1 MLSRRQMLFGAA
13 ALSFSQI
20 SSRHVAAEVA
30 LPLKRLV
37 RAAERQI
44 GVTVFYD
51 NAYRAMSYPRGDVP
65 RDRGVCSD
73 VVIRA
78 YRDGLGV
85 DLQRLVHEDMVA
97 DFAAYPR
104 NWGLSRP
111 DRNIDHR
118 RVPNLMVFLT
128 RQGGRLPQGT
138 AYDTG
143 DIVTQMVGGRLPHVV
158 LVSGERVAGTQR
170 RKVIHNIGGGTVFAD
185 VLETYPV
192 TGHFRW
198 TGSEIRAIPS

>member
-1 MLSRRQMLFGAA
+1 MLFGAA
-13 ALSFSQI
+13 ALPFLQI
-20 SSRHVAAEVA
+20 YPRYAAAEVA
-30 LPLKRLV
+30 LPLRRLV
-37 RAAERQI
+37 RAAEGQI

-51 NAYRAMSYPRGDVP
+51 SAYRSIGYPQGDVP

-97 DFAAYPR
+97 NFAAYPR
-104 NWGLSRP
+104 NWGLSRT

-128 RQGGRLPQGT
+128 RQGGKLPKGT
-138 AYDTG
+138 PYDTG
-143 DIVTQMVGGRLPHVV
+143 DVVTQMVGGRLPHVV
-158 LVSGERVAGTQR
+158 IVSDEKVAGTKR

-192 TGHFRW
+192 TGHYRW
-198 TGSEIRAIPS
+198 TGSEIQAIPS